1 MNSSRQTFSIIEK
14 SIIVVALALSVAA
27 IAVSV
32 LGKKSQSV
40 SQEQG
45 SRPVARLSHSS
56 DKVTDSIPDKVCE
69 EIFGKA
75 SLTGEKYL
83 AQISDL
89 SFPKNDSLKSSD
101 TDFYYDIDL
110 CALEDKFADDIF
122 LDFEDGVARDTFALA
137 VKELYDRNSALYYF
151 SSLYELRVSYEWY
164 YCDSVSA
171 SKHPSP
177 FDATLRPSEMKLAEV
192 FPDRKMRS
200 LLSDLLTKVRRS
212 PEFEQSLVPIAKS
225 FQNYPYTY
233 ESPFDTLRLRN
244 ADKKQ
249 KEYYDKSQFVP
260 DIKYFQ
266 NYYASDD
273 STTLAYED
281 PVGEIV
287 SRLNSEMD
295 FDTKCIYAIELSHTM
310 RGEGINALG
319 ALIESREYSRYLV
332 EVWENWRVNAQSSYF
347 GLSNSSVIPNSYY
360 SKIRGI
366 CVNTI
371 LRHIQSH
378 PDDDDALNR
387 LFYLVC
393 EDRYIRRG
401 WDYGN
406 FATPMWYE
414 LRMKGL

>member
-151 SSLYELRVSYEWY
+151 NVSS
-164 YCDSVSA
+164 
-171 SKHPSP
+171 
-177 FDATLRPSEMKLAEV
+177 M
-192 FPDRKMRS
+192 
-200 LLSDLLTKVRRS
+200 
-212 PEFEQSLVPIAKS
+212 
-225 FQNYPYTY
+225 NY
-233 ESPFDTLRLRN
+233 N
-244 ADKKQ
+244 
-249 KEYYDKSQFVP
+249 
-260 DIKYFQ
+260 
-266 NYYASDD
+266 
-273 STTLAYED
+273 
-281 PVGEIV
+281 
-287 SRLNSEMD
+287 
-295 FDTKCIYAIELSHTM
+295 
-310 RGEGINALG
+310 
-319 ALIESREYSRYLV
+319 
-332 EVWENWRVNAQSSYF
+332 
-347 GLSNSSVIPNSYY
+347 
-360 SKIRGI
+360 
-366 CVNTI
+366 
-371 LRHIQSH
+371 
-378 PDDDDALNR
+378 
-387 LFYLVC
+387 
-393 EDRYIRRG
+393 
-401 WDYGN
+401 
-406 FATPMWYE
+406 
-414 LRMKGL
+414 